1 VGVTVKPVAVKSL
14 KMFDTKRSA
23 ASSWANPLKLT
34 ERGNCSLVPLEGERE
49 AENGLVLD
57 IITQIAALT

>member
-1 VGVTVKPVAVKSL
+1 
-14 KMFDTKRSA
+14 MFDTKRSA